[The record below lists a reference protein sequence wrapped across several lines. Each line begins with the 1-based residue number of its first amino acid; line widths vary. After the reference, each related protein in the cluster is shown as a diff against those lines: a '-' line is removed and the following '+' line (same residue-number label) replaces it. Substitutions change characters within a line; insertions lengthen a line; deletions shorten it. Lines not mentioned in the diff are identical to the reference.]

1 MTIETFKNK
10 LKQSPKAIE
19 FSETMAIIEANYNFT
34 PTAFKNGE
42 LYNKAGQNSGSC
54 KLFSFAKQQE
64 LTKDETLA
72 CFGKFYFDE
81 VLKDPNG
88 TGHQNIRNFIKTGF
102 EGLVF
107 ECEALR
113 KS

>member
-1 MTIETFKNK
+1 MTIVAFKNK
-10 LKQSPKAIE
+10 LKESPKDIE
-19 FSETMAIIEANYNFT
+19 FSETIAIIEANYNFI

-42 LYNKAGQNSGSC
+42 LYNEAGQNSGSC

-64 LTKDETLA
+64 FTKDETLA

-88 TGHQNIRNFIKTGF
+88 IGHQNIRNFIKTGF

-107 ECEALR
+107 EGEAL
-113 KS
+113 SES